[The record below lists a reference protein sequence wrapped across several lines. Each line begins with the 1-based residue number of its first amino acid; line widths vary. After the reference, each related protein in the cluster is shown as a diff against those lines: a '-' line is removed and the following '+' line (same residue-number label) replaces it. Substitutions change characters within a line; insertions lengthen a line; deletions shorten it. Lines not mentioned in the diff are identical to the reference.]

1 MTTKEIT
8 ICGRQVSVAYCY
20 ATELSFYKLAGVPL
34 EKADTSNPE
43 HLFAIILSAMLSYY
57 QRWDDE
63 PPVKDTD
70 LLYKASPEELIDAFR
85 VISLLRA
92 EWYKIPK
99 GAETKETKETKSEG
113 DNEKN
118 S

>member
-8 ICGRQVSVAYCY
+8 ICGRQVNVAYCY

-43 HLFAIILSAMLSYY
+43 HLFALILSAMLSYY
-57 QRWDDE
+57 QSKDEE

-70 LLYKASPEELIDAFR
+70 LLYKASPEEIIDAFR

-113 DNEKN
+113 DDEKN

>member
-8 ICGRQVSVAYCY
+8 ICGRQVQVAYCY

-43 HLFAIILSAMLSYY
+43 HLFAIILSAMLSFY
-57 QRWDDE
+57 QSIDDE

-70 LLYKASPEELIDAFR
+70 LLYKASPEEIIDAFR

-92 EWYKIPK
+92 EWYKIPS

>member
-8 ICGRQVSVAYCY
+8 ICGRKAKVAYCY
-20 ATELSFYKLAGVPL
+20 ATELSFYKLAGVPI
-34 EKADTSNPE
+34 EKTDTSNPE

-57 QRWDDE
+57 QSIDEE
-63 PPVKDTD
+63 PPIKDTD
-70 LLYKASPEELIDAFR
+70 LLYKASPEEIIDAFR
-85 VISLLRA
+85 IVYLLRA

-99 GAETKETKETKSEG
+99 GAEAKETESKG